1 MDDVDKDFGNLY
13 HCNVAEDENDLYC
26 KEKDQ
31 HNHDT
36 IAPDEETG
44 SSASLLGA
52 LNLSGHAKA

>member
-44 SSASLLGA
+44 SAA
-52 LNLSGHAKA
+52 PC